1 MTTTDNELQR
11 PDGSALD
18 DQPDRGVGRG
28 DWYVALAGLLVVVLV
43 AAGVLAL
50 LRGTAGADASD
61 TRMGTTAATISLG
74 ELSPAGAGLYRAAAD
89 HGDHFAALPCYCG
102 CDTTL
107 AHRSLRDCF
116 ITASGDW
123 DAHASGCEICTAEAV
138 TALELL
144 DAGVPAATV
153 QAQIIDQYGP
163 PPADD
168 ITEPQTPSAA
178 FIPVHPQ
185 QENLQ

>member
-1 MTTTDNELQR
+1 MSSTDHELRQ
-11 PDGSALD
+11 PEGAALD
-18 DQPDRGVGRG
+18 DQRDRGVGRG
-28 DWYVALAGLLVVVLV
+28 DWYVALTGLLVVVLV

-50 LRGTAGADASD
+50 LRGTAGPDTSD
-61 TRMGTTAATISLG
+61 TRMDTTAATISLG
-74 ELSPAGAGLYRAAAD
+74 ELSPTGAGLYRAAAD
-89 HGDHFAALPCYCG
+89 HGDHFTALPCYCG

-116 ITASGDW
+116 ITASGAW
-123 DAHASGCEICTAEAV
+123 DAHASGCAICTAEAV

-168 ITEPQTPSAA
+168 ITEPQTPSAN

-185 QENLQ
+185 LETLQ

>member
-11 PDGSALD
+11 PEGSALD
-18 DQPDRGVGRG
+18 DQSDRGVGRG
-28 DWYVALAGLLVVVLV
+28 DWYIALTGLLVIVLV
-43 AAGVLAL
+43 AGGVLAL
-50 LRGTAGADASD
+50 LRGTAGPDPMD

-74 ELSPAGAGLYRAAAD
+74 ELSPTGAGLYRAAAD
-89 HGDHFAALPCYCG
+89 HGEHFAALPCYCG

-163 PPADD
+163 PPTDD

-178 FIPVHPQ
+178 IIPVHPQ
-185 QENLQ
+185 LETLQ

>member
-1 MTTTDNELQR
+1 
-11 PDGSALD
+11 
-18 DQPDRGVGRG
+18 
-28 DWYVALAGLLVVVLV
+28 
-43 AAGVLAL
+43 
-50 LRGTAGADASD
+50 
-61 TRMGTTAATISLG
+61 MGTSAATISLG
-74 ELSPAGAGLYRAAAD
+74 ELSASGAGLYRAAAD
-89 HGDHFAALPCYCG
+89 HGEHFAALPCYCG

-116 ITASGDW
+116 ITPSGDW

-163 PPADD
+163 PPTDD
-168 ITEPQTPSAA
+168 ITEPWTPSAG

-185 QENLQ
+185 LETLR